1 MTKMND
7 YSQAA
12 QKAHSDLL
20 PMLEAATTEASTRQQ
35 AKASE
40 TAGNDAV
47 RPRLVAMIEAADT
60 PKSDAIAGIV
70 GTYAA
75 LLNNPATRDGRW
87 LIASLSS
94 SVKHHGLQPEQA
106 GRIAGALVA
115 AIHGRSPLSLIE
127 WPTADVW
134 HEHVHQPDLHLWA
147 EWLAPAKYEK
157 LATDLAKNAQARIK
171 ADTDLAQLKQARQA
185 LDTLVLEFHESG
197 TIKVRNNKEHSQGIG
212 GLRWEAGEV
221 LDVAATDYVRL
232 VDLGGYQRLVESGQL
247 EVIA

>member
-20 PMLEAATTEASTRQQ
+20 PMLEAATTEASTRQ

-40 TAGNDAV
+40 TAGNTAV

-60 PKSDAIAGIV
+60 PKYDAIVGIV
-70 GTYAA
+70 ATYAA
-75 LLNNPATRDGRW
+75 LLNNPATRDGAY
-87 LIASLSS
+87 LIRHLTST
-94 SVKHHGLQPEQA
+94 VKHHGLQPEQA

-197 TIKVRNNKEHSQGIG
+197 TIKVRNNGEHGQGIA

-221 LDVAATDYVRL
+221 LDVAANDYVRL